1 MRTSPRQPAWRPR
14 LGRCWPACASRCR
27 RRRPWRPSMR
37 PRDPCVRVTLTAAPS
52 ADYRGGRAPR
62 WRARAWARLCCAV
75 AWAAGS
81 LNKLSVR
88 VPTAGPDADGRARV
102 PTELLSALVYLR
114 DTLLYSWADR
124 QTEKR
129 AARETSCGA
138 QKCGAQKCST
148 NRVWRQASRAHAA
161 GCARR
166 TCRGARPRARCAPPP
181 RVPCAP
187 TRRTLRAGSTAPPP
201 RSRAVARGRQ
211 GHPPPRAFPRL
222 PMRVL
227 FFLQQSSQGNIQT
240 FEFSS
245 KGFGSLP
252 PGGGATL
259 RTLTHLGGG
268 V

>member
-27 RRRPWRPSMR
+27 RKRPWRPSMR

-102 PTELLSALVYLR
+102 PTELLSAL
-114 DTLLYSWADR
+114 TDR
-124 QTEKR
+124 QRNEQPGKQVAERKSAERKSAPRTAYGGR
-129 AARETSCGA
+129 HRG
-138 QKCGAQKCST
+138 
-148 NRVWRQASRAHAA
+148 SRAHAA

-166 TCRGARPRARCAPPP
+166 TCRGARPRARFVRLRRVCPALP
-181 RVPCAP
+181 RAALSALEAL
-187 TRRTLRAGSTAPPP
+187 RRPLARAC
-201 RSRAVARGRQ
+201 AVARGRQ

-252 PGGGATL
+252 PGG
-259 RTLTHLGGG
+259 
-268 V
+268 